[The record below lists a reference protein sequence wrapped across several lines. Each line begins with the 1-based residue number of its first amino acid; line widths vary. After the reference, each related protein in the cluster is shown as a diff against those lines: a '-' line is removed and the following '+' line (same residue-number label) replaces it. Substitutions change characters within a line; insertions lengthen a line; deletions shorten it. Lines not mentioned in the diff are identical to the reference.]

1 MINCSSENTV
11 ACKIS
16 EDGRTVERC
25 LGKVSSEIQYIIFNF
40 CQTLTFSP
48 RNIYAMVSA
57 TAQNRSMT
65 SLGAHLEV
73 CSVLAADFDRS
84 IVVFTA
90 ALVDIMKARERERV
104 NIH

>member
-1 MINCSSENTV
+1 
-11 ACKIS
+11 
-16 EDGRTVERC
+16 
-25 LGKVSSEIQYIIFNF
+25 
-40 CQTLTFSP
+40 
-48 RNIYAMVSA
+48 MVSA

-90 ALVDIMKARERERV
+90 ALVDIMKARERELISISWLWVV
-104 NIH
+104 NIDLISIREHKRLKSKQSSVASFLL

>member
-1 MINCSSENTV
+1 
-11 ACKIS
+11 
-16 EDGRTVERC
+16 
-25 LGKVSSEIQYIIFNF
+25 
-40 CQTLTFSP
+40 
-48 RNIYAMVSA
+48 MVSA

-90 ALVDIMKARERERV
+90 TLVDIMKARERELISISWLWVV
-104 NIH
+104 NIDLISIREHKRLKSKQSSVASFLL